1 MDKMIVLGLSE
12 SNVLSSVTISGFI
25 RNIQL
30 HVSWPTYA
38 FSYRVEDPPGLVELQ
53 NNEWDPVMD
62 WIEKR

>member
-1 MDKMIVLGLSE
+1 M
-12 SNVLSSVTISGFI
+12 SGFNKKK
-25 RNIQL
+25 NIAYYL
-30 HVSWPTYA
+30 TLIS